1 MPATTIETL
10 RQQIELSELLQA
22 GRDAMIEPQDLP
34 GRFGRVIAD
43 IDRVLA
49 AMDCPCVL
57 AGGWAVW
64 RHGYAARVTRDIDIV
79 LPRDRVDEFL
89 RVAGVSGFDVLT
101 ATAGRWPKVEHR
113 QTQITVDILPEG
125 ERPGT
130 AARPA
135 PTMIPSPTELGGLAG
150 ALRYIDLARLI
161 ELKFA
166 AGRPRDL
173 ADVVEL
179 IRSNPKRCDAIR
191 RHLADVH
198 ADYAASF
205 DQLREQADDA
215 DDR

>member
-10 RQQIELSELLQA
+10 TQQIELSEMLQA
-22 GRDAMIEPQDLP
+22 GRDTMIEPQDLP

-49 AMDCPCVL
+49 AMDCPSVL

-64 RHGYAARVTRDIDIV
+64 RHGYAARVTQDLDIV
-79 LPRDRVDEFL
+79 LPRDRIDEFV

-101 ATAGRWPKVEHR
+101 AIPGRWPKVEHR

-130 AARPA
+130 ATRPA
-135 PTMIPSPTELGGLAG
+135 PTVIPSPTELGGAAG
-150 ALRYIDLARLI
+150 ALRYVDLARLI
-161 ELKFA
+161 ELKLA

-179 IRSNPKRCDAIR
+179 IRSNSTRRDAIR
-191 RHLADVH
+191 RHLEDVH
-198 ADYAASF
+198 ADYVATF
-205 DQLREQADDA
+205 DQLCEQADDA
-215 DDR
+215 DVR

>member
-1 MPATTIETL
+1 MSMTIETL
-10 RQQIELSELLQA
+10 THQVELSELLQA
-22 GRDAMIEPQDLP
+22 GRDSMIEPQDLP

-43 IDRVLA
+43 VDRVLA
-49 AMDCPCVL
+49 ATGCPSVL

-64 RHGYAARVTRDIDIV
+64 RHGYAARVTQDVDIV
-79 LPRDRVDEFL
+79 LPRDRIDEFL
-89 RVAGVSGFDVLT
+89 RVAAVSGFNVLSVT
-101 ATAGRWPKVEHR
+101 PGRWPKVVHR

-135 PTMIPSPTELGGLAG
+135 PTTIPSPTELGGSAG

-161 ELKFA
+161 ELKLA

-179 IRSNPKRCDAIR
+179 VRSNRTQRPLIR
-191 RHLADVH
+191 GHLETAH
-198 ADYAASF
+198 ADYVATF
-205 DQLREQADDA
+205 DQLLERADDA